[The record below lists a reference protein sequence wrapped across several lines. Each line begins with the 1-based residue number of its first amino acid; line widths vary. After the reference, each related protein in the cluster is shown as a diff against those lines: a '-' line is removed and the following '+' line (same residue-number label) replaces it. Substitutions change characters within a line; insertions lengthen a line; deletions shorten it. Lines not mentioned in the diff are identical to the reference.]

1 MKALAGSDRKDEYPD
16 VQLEKLATCYYAVS
30 GVYAPSEA
38 YKEPVEDDPYNF
50 IDVVF
55 GVQGRLDYEV
65 FLLKVTDQGKWIFDA
80 CKLRELIWKHAEVD
94 ANHIKEY

>member
-1 MKALAGSDRKDEYPD
+1 MASMKALAGSDRKDEYPD

-65 FLLKVTDQGKWIFDA
+65 FLLKVTD
-80 CKLRELIWKHAEVD
+80 
-94 ANHIKEY
+94 